1 MQVQP
6 DTVTQTVAV
15 VLANTPAARLVCDGG
30 TVLGRLTEQLT
41 SIPVAVRV
49 VGRAGGDLA
58 EDLREIAVVARAGSA
73 PLAIISGDVVAHT
86 QAIAGLLA
94 YPGRGTGAL
103 VGPGGPGP
111 SPVRAEDDRVVAA
124 GNSFHQLVGA
134 NATFRGVLQVGVAD
148 LRALASVAAE
158 LSDLAR
164 DDLLGGARDDEAA
177 DLLLAGLVRSGV
189 RVAAVPLGR
198 LHAERVAGQEA
209 ADAAFGRLGAVDE
222 ERARLDAAVKQDDG
236 FFATYAVST
245 WSRHVVKAAAWL
257 RLTPNG
263 VTGISVGLAL
273 MAAIWFSSGTR
284 AAQLAGGIALYL
296 SFVLDCVDGQLAR
309 YTRQF
314 SPMGAWLDATFDRVK
329 EYVVYVGLAIGYS
342 GGAVGG
348 LTGPDGIWALAVAA
362 MLLQAVRHMIDF
374 SYAGA
379 VADAAKVG
387 AAYQTPRGTVAVAAD
402 GVGLVR
408 LAGRFE
414 KGAVT
419 RWAKRI
425 VVLPIGERMALIAIT
440 AAFFN
445 AHVTFVAL
453 LVWGGIAALYTLTG
467 RIARSL

>member
-1 MQVQP
+1 MRVQP
-6 DTVTQTVAV
+6 DTITQTMAV
-15 VLANTPAARLVCDGG
+15 VLANTPAARLACDGG

-49 VGRAGGDLA
+49 VGRAGGHLADDLG
-58 EDLREIAVVARAGSA
+58 EIAVVAGAASA

-86 QAIAGLLA
+86 EAIAGLLEHPA
-94 YPGRGTGAL
+94 RGTGAL
-103 VGPGGPGP
+103 VGAEEPGM
-111 SPVRAEDDRVVAA
+111 SPVRAEGDRVIAA

-134 NATFRGVLQVGVAD
+134 NATFRGVLQVGVGD
-148 LRALASVAAE
+148 LPSLAAVAAE

-164 DDLLGGARDDEAA
+164 DGLLGDARDDEAA

-189 RVAAVPLGR
+189 PVAAVSLGR

-257 RLTPNG
+257 RVTPNG
-263 VTGISVGLAL
+263 VTGISVGLAV
-273 MAAIWFSSGTR
+273 MAAVWFSMGTR
-284 AAQLAGGIALYL
+284 PAQLAGAVALYL

-309 YTRQF
+309 YTRRF
-314 SPMGAWLDATFDRVK
+314 SPIGAWLDATFDRVK

-348 LTGPDGIWALAVAA
+348 LTGPDNIWALAVAA
-362 MLLQAVRHMIDF
+362 MLLQAIRHMIDF

-387 AAYQTPRGTVAVAAD
+387 SAWGNSRRSLAVAAD
-402 GVGLVR
+402 GARLVQ

-414 KGAVT
+414 KGTAT
-419 RWAKRI
+419 RWAKKI

>member
-6 DTVTQTVAV
+6 DTVTQTMAV
-15 VLANTPAARLVCDGG
+15 VLANTPAARLACDGG

-58 EDLREIAVVARAGSA
+58 DDLGEIAVVARAASA

-86 QAIAGLLA
+86 EAIAGLLEH
-94 YPGRGTGAL
+94 PSRGTGAL
-103 VGPGGPGP
+103 VGPPDPGAG
-111 SPVRAEDDRVVAA
+111 PVRAENDRVVAA
-124 GNSFHQLVGA
+124 GNSFHQLVEA
-134 NATFRGVLQVGVAD
+134 NASFLGVLHVGAAD
-148 LRALASVAAE
+148 LPSLAAVAAE
-158 LSDLAR
+158 LSELAG
-164 DDLLGGARDDEAA
+164 DGLLGEARDDEAA

-189 RVAAVPLGR
+189 PVAAVPLGR

-236 FFATYAVST
+236 FFSTYAVST

-257 RLTPNG
+257 RVTPNG
-263 VTGISVGLAL
+263 VTGISVGLAV
-273 MAAIWFSSGTR
+273 MAAIWFSMGNR
-284 AAQLAGGIALYL
+284 GAQVAGAVALYL

-309 YTRQF
+309 YTRRF
-314 SPMGAWLDATFDRVK
+314 SPIGAWLDATFDRVK

-348 LTGPDGIWALAVAA
+348 LTGPDDIWALAVAA
-362 MLLQAVRHMIDF
+362 MLLQAIRHMVDF

-387 AAYQTPRGTVAVAAD
+387 SAWGNSRRSLAVAAD
-402 GVGLVR
+402 GARLVQ
-408 LAGRFE
+408 LAGKFE
-414 KGAVT
+414 KGTAT
-419 RWAKRI
+419 RWAKKI
-425 VVLPIGERMALIAIT
+425 IVLPIGERMALIAIT

>member
-1 MQVQP
+1 MQVQS
-6 DTVTQTVAV
+6 VTQTVAV
-15 VLANTPAARLVCDGG
+15 VLANTPAARLACDGG

-49 VGRAGGDLA
+49 VGHAGGDLA
-58 EDLREIAVVARAGSA
+58 DDLREIAVVARAGSA

-86 QAIAGLLA
+86 EAIANLLEHPA
-94 YPGRGTGAL
+94 RNTGAL
-103 VGPGGPGP
+103 VADGEPGPGA
-111 SPVRAEDDRVVAA
+111 SPVRVEHDRVAAA
-124 GNSFHQLVGA
+124 GNSFHQLVGP
-134 NATFRGVLQVGVAD
+134 NATFRGVLQVGAAD
-148 LRALASVAAE
+148 LPRLAAVAAE

-164 DDLLGGARDDEAA
+164 EDLLGEARDDEAA

-189 RVAAVPLGR
+189 PVAAVPLGV
-198 LHAERVAGQEA
+198 LHAERVSGQEA

-263 VTGISVGLAL
+263 VTGISVGLAA
-273 MAAIWFSSGTR
+273 MAAIWFSTGTR
-284 AAQLAGGIALYL
+284 AAQLAGAVALYL

-309 YTRQF
+309 YTRRF
-314 SPMGAWLDATFDRVK
+314 SPIGAWLDATFDRVK
-329 EYVVYVGLAIGYS
+329 EYVVYVGLAVGYT
-342 GGAVGG
+342 GGIVGG
-348 LTGPDGIWALAVAA
+348 PTGPQNIWALAVAA

-379 VADAAKVG
+379 VADAARVG
-387 AAYQTPRGTVAVAAD
+387 SAWGNSRRSLAVAAD
-402 GVGLVR
+402 GARLVH
-408 LAGRFE
+408 LAGRLE
-414 KGAVT
+414 KGTAT
-419 RWAKRI
+419 RWAKKI
-425 VVLPIGERMALIAIT
+425 VVLPIGERMALIALT

-445 AHVTFVAL
+445 AYVTFVAL
-453 LVWGGIAALYTLTG
+453 LVWGGIATLYTLTG